1 MIWGGGKVTDQYS
14 YFLWSYR
21 DFKNNLAVM
30 GAVVLDVVVVG
41 FVVWGVV
48 VWGAAAVVV
57 RVYPKTFRLIFLS
70 LVKLQMI

>member
-1 MIWGGGKVTDQYS
+1 
-14 YFLWSYR
+14 
-21 DFKNNLAVM
+21 M

-48 VWGAAAVVV
+48 VWGPAAVVV
-57 RVYPKTFRLIFLS
+57 RVYPKTFRSIFLS